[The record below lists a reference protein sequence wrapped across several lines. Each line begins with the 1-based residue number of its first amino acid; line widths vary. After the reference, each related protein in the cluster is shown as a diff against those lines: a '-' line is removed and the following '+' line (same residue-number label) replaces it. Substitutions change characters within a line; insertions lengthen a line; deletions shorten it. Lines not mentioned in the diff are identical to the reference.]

1 MNDFTQNPDNIPH
14 RTELSGVLLES
25 VEEVLREPIEEKD
38 MARALDRAR
47 QPFQAILPRRPRLS
61 RRLLIA
67 AAIATTIAVVALF
80 ILPNCRP
87 VASVTW
93 AQVVEAVAKKP
104 WLHATTTTGDGT
116 KREEW
121 FSASRKMMFFRY
133 GEYPSS
139 LDLEQNIREA
149 YNPKENTI
157 FRIIDKG
164 NRDGLNL
171 FKEIFMTFVSADVGQ
186 TIGTGKVKLV
196 HQEQDVVN
204 WLGKRSIVHHFK
216 QVNEVKSGSEATGNA
231 EFEWVVYVDPDTGL
245 PFRYEQVTILKGFD
259 SSNNSVRSD
268 SRRWEI
274 DYPETGPD
282 SIYALGVPKNA
293 KVVEQVFDV
302 LDPEIERIVS
312 EVHAARWWQDNYYAL
327 IVQSCDDQPWPQAS
341 QLLRVWKSGIKWKI
355 ERTIQPLYGD
365 KKLPPEGTDHAAWWK
380 KKAEKL
386 QFVPEE
392 LCDGKWIWQYLVQ
405 GVRQPTPPEIKAGTP
420 GDFLVI
426 ESIEKKRNNM
436 IVNRDQAWRNWL
448 ISAGRPNICTAEGKA
463 TIDLKPKS
471 GPPNTILLEFRN
483 PTIGTPGSTSNPPI
497 QRCWIA
503 PEKSYL
509 VMRNECITIVDGKE
523 ERSYYYEIEGVTQS
537 PKGQWFPAVVRNLN
551 YSAAGSDSIMR
562 FYYDFNAPMPDDI
575 FEP

>member
-1 MNDFTQNPDNIPH
+1 MNDFAQNRDNITH
-14 RTELSGVLLES
+14 HTELTGVLLES

-38 MARALDRAR
+38 LARALDRAR
-47 QPFQAILPRRPRLS
+47 QPFQATLPRRPLLS
-61 RRLLIA
+61 RRLLIT

-80 ILPNCRP
+80 ILPNWRP

-93 AQVVEAVAKKP
+93 AEVVETVAKKP
-104 WLHATTTTGDGT
+104 WLHAVTTTGDGT

-121 FSASRKMMFFRY
+121 FLASRKMMFFRY

-157 FRIIDKG
+157 FRTTDKG
-164 NRDGLNL
+164 NRDEPN
-171 FKEIFMTFVSADVGQ
+171 FYKELFMTFVSADVGQ
-186 TIGTGKVKLV
+186 TIDTGKTKLV
-196 HQEQDVVN
+196 HQEQDIIN
-204 WLGKRSIVHHFK
+204 LLGKRWIEHHFK
-216 QVNEVKSGSEATGNA
+216 PVYEDKSRSDATENA
-231 EFEWVVYVDPDTGL
+231 DHELVVYVDPDTHL
-245 PFRYEQVTILKGFD
+245 PFRWEQVIILKGFD
-259 SSNNSVRSD
+259 PSNNTVRST
-268 SRRWEI
+268 SLRWEI

-293 KVVEQVFDV
+293 KVVEHVFDV

-327 IVQSCDDQPWPQAS
+327 VVHSDDEQHWSQAVQVF
-341 QLLRVWKSGIKWKI
+341 RVWKSGIEWKI
-355 ERTIQPLYGD
+355 ARTIQSPYWD
-365 KKLPPEGTDHAAWWK
+365 NKLPPEDTDPAAWWK
-380 KKAEKL
+380 KRAEKL

-405 GVRQPTPPEIKAGTP
+405 GVRQPTPPEIKSGTP
-420 GDFLVI
+420 ENSLVI
-426 ESIEKKRNNM
+426 ESIEKKRNKM
-436 IVNRDQAWRNWL
+436 ILNRNEAWRNWL
-448 ISAGRPNICTAEGKA
+448 ISAGRPNICTSMCKA

-471 GPPNTILLEFRN
+471 GPPNTVLLEFRN
-483 PTIGTPGSTSNPPI
+483 PIIGQPGNPFDPPI

-509 VMRNECITIVDGKE
+509 VMRNECINIVDGKE
-523 ERSYYYEIEGVTQS
+523 EIFYFYEIEGVTQS

-551 YSAAGSDSIMR
+551 YIMSGSDSIMR
-562 FYYDFNAPMPDDI
+562 FYYDFNSPMPDSL